1 MSRYGSGKSKGM
13 RPLVIC
19 VIVALAMVAVLAGL
33 NFLVLGGA
41 THAVLAWLA
50 GAWPAIA
57 VLGVGLGIAALLLG
71 SDHYGAA
78 IAVTVVAIG
87 GMILVSWAG
96 TYASARGL
104 YYASQPKLAE
114 DAGSLSYEPRT
125 AMMVA
130 ESTSDRN
137 LGNTSGNRSSS
148 ARALPGRDSWTA
160 TIDKRGFGKGYESI
174 QQMKLPLYGEASS
187 KDVQFCSF
195 SDDAKLKLDGSA
207 LLGTSLKQAVAN
219 KTSLTTRLHDGDARF
234 YCDGSTPKVVVP
246 LVKKSGLWFP
256 HDEPAGVAV
265 YDGKTGSLEIRDSLD
280 VDGVP
285 TYPQSVAAEQRESL
299 EASGSFTD
307 WVFGRAGYE
316 DTESDGNDPN
326 SENPSEITLARKGRK
341 RTDFVTP
348 LTPRGS
354 SSSIVAVAT
363 VQADGKGA
371 TGLKPLEIHKFKN
384 GAVRQAN
391 SAVEQT
397 VTTLMTRAFNASQDL
412 QLFEIIPS
420 EDGTWTASIGKIQSI
435 VYRAT
440 IKLDGTINLTDSNGE
455 VVASNA
461 EGADGEA
468 DGSKKQ
474 GTATGGD
481 GSTSPIGLPKPSKPL
496 DQMTTAEL
504 KQWSGELYGE
514 LQSVINELASRAK

>member
-1 MSRYGSGKSKGM
+1 MSRGGSSKGM
-13 RPLVIC
+13 SPLVVC
-19 VIVALAMVAVLAGL
+19 LVVVLTVIVVLAGL
-33 NFLVLGGA
+33 NYWVLGGA
-41 THAVLAWLA
+41 MHAVLAWLA
-50 GAWPAIA
+50 GAWPALA
-57 VLGVGLGIAALLLG
+57 VLGAGLGVAVLFTA
-71 SDHYGAA
+71 SEHYGST
-78 IAVTVVAIG
+78 IAVTIVAVS
-87 GMILVSWAG
+87 GMVLVFWVGS
-96 TYASARGL
+96 YASDRGL
-104 YYASQPKLAE
+104 YYASQPKWTE

-125 AMMVA
+125 AMTVA
-130 ESTSDRN
+130 EATSDRN

-219 KTSLTTRLHDGDARF
+219 KTSLTTRFHSGDARF
-234 YCDGSTPKVVVP
+234 YCDGASPKLVIP

-265 YDGKTGSLEIRDSLD
+265 YDGKTGSLEIRDSVD

-285 TYPQSVAAEQRESL
+285 TYPQSAAAAQRESIK
-299 EASGSFTD
+299 ASGSFAD

-316 DTESDGNDPN
+316 GTESDKNDPN
-326 SENPSEITLARKGRK
+326 SENRSEITLARKGRK

-371 TGLKPLEIHKFKN
+371 TGLKPLEVHKFKD

-397 VTTLMTRAFNASQDL
+397 ITTLMTRTFNASQDL

-420 EDGTWTASIGKIQSI
+420 EDGTWTASIGKNQSI
-435 VYRAT
+435 VYRAV
-440 IKLDGTINLTDSNGE
+440 IKLDGAISLKDSTGA

-461 EGADGEA
+461 EDEDGET
-468 DGSKKQ
+468 DGSKQQ
-474 GTATGGD
+474 GTVTGGN
-481 GSTSPIGLPKPSKPL
+481 GSTGSTGLSKPSKPL

-504 KQWSGELYGE
+504 KQWSGELSSE
-514 LQSVINELASRAK
+514 LQSVISELASRAK

>member
-1 MSRYGSGKSKGM
+1 MSR
-13 RPLVIC
+13 LVVCLIM
-19 VIVALAMVAVLAGL
+19 VPVVVAVLAGL

-41 THAVLAWLA
+41 VHAVLAWLA
-50 GAWPAIA
+50 GAWPALA
-57 VLGVGLGIAALLLG
+57 VLGVGLGIVALLLG
-71 SDHYGAA
+71 NEHYGAA
-78 IAVTVVAIG
+78 IVVTVAAIVGMTLVA
-87 GMILVSWAG
+87 WAG
-96 TYASARGL
+96 MYVSDRGL
-104 YYASQPKLAE
+104 YYASQPKFTE

-125 AMMVA
+125 AMAVA

-207 LLGTSLKQAVAN
+207 LLGTSLAQAVAN
-219 KTSLTTRLHDGDARF
+219 KTSLTTRFHSADARF

-246 LVKKSGLWFP
+246 LVKKSGIWFP

-285 TYPQSVAAEQRESL
+285 TYPQSVAAAQRESL
-299 EASGSFTD
+299 KASGSFFD

-316 DTESDGNDPN
+316 DTESDEDDPN
-326 SENPSEITLARKGRK
+326 EENRSEITLARKGRK

-354 SSSIVAVAT
+354 SSNIVAVAT

-371 TGLKPLEIHKFKN
+371 TGLKPLEIHKFKD

-420 EDGTWTASIGKIQSI
+420 EDGTWTASIGKNQSI
-435 VYRAT
+435 VYRAV
-440 IKLDGTINLTDSNGE
+440 IKLDGTISLTDSTGA

-461 EGADGEA
+461 EDDGSET
-468 DGSKKQ
+468 DGSKQQ
-474 GTATGGD
+474 GTAA
-481 GSTSPIGLPKPSKPL
+481 GLSKPAKPL

-504 KQWSGELYGE
+504 KQWSGELSGE
-514 LQSVINELASRAK
+514 LQSVIDELASRVK

>member
-1 MSRYGSGKSKGM
+1 MSRYGSSKSKGM

-104 YYASQPKLAE
+104 YYASQPKLTE

-174 QQMKLPLYGEASS
+174 QQL
-187 KDVQFCSF
+187 
-195 SDDAKLKLDGSA
+195 
-207 LLGTSLKQAVAN
+207 TSLPPEGGGFSASRRRVSV
-219 KTSLTTRLHDGDARF
+219 SLTVG
-234 YCDGSTPKVVVP
+234 
-246 LVKKSGLWFP
+246 
-256 HDEPAGVAV
+256 
-265 YDGKTGSLEIRDSLD
+265 TG
-280 VDGVP
+280 
-285 TYPQSVAAEQRESL
+285 
-299 EASGSFTD
+299 F
-307 WVFGRAGYE
+307 
-316 DTESDGNDPN
+316 
-326 SENPSEITLARKGRK
+326 
-341 RTDFVTP
+341 
-348 LTPRGS
+348 
-354 SSSIVAVAT
+354 
-363 VQADGKGA
+363 
-371 TGLKPLEIHKFKN
+371 
-384 GAVRQAN
+384 
-391 SAVEQT
+391 
-397 VTTLMTRAFNASQDL
+397 
-412 QLFEIIPS
+412 
-420 EDGTWTASIGKIQSI
+420 
-435 VYRAT
+435 
-440 IKLDGTINLTDSNGE
+440 
-455 VVASNA
+455 
-461 EGADGEA
+461 
-468 DGSKKQ
+468 
-474 GTATGGD
+474 
-481 GSTSPIGLPKPSKPL
+481 
-496 DQMTTAEL
+496 
-504 KQWSGELYGE
+504 
-514 LQSVINELASRAK
+514 

>member
-1 MSRYGSGKSKGM
+1 MSRGSSSKSM
-13 RPLVIC
+13 SPLVVC
-19 VIVALAMVAVLAGL
+19 VVVVSAVIAVLAGL
-33 NFLVLGGA
+33 NYWVLGGV

-50 GAWPAIA
+50 AAWPALA

-71 SDHYGAA
+71 SDHDGAA
-78 IAVTVVAIG
+78 VAVTVSAIG
-87 GMILVSWAG
+87 CMILVFWVGMYVSD
-96 TYASARGL
+96 RGL
-104 YYASQPKLAE
+104 YYSSQPKWTE

-125 AMMVA
+125 AMTVA

-148 ARALPGRDSWTA
+148 ARAMPGRDSWTA

-195 SDDAKLKLDGSA
+195 SDGAKLKLDGSA

-219 KTSLTTRLHDGDARF
+219 KTSMTTRFNSSDARF
-234 YCDGSTPKVVVP
+234 YCDGNTPKVIVP
-246 LVKKSGLWFP
+246 LVKMSGLWFP

-285 TYPQSVAAEQRESL
+285 AYPQSVAAAQRESL
-299 EASGSFTD
+299 KASGSFAD

-316 DTESDGNDPN
+316 DTESDKNDPN
-326 SENPSEITLARKGRK
+326 SENRSEITLARKGRE

-371 TGLKPLEIHKFKN
+371 TGLKPLEIHKFRD

-397 VTTLMTRAFNASQDL
+397 ITTLMTRTFNASQDL

-420 EDGTWTASIGKIQSI
+420 EDGTWTASIGKNQSI
-435 VYRAT
+435 VYRAI
-440 IKLDGTINLTDSNGE
+440 IKLDGTISLTDSTGE

-461 EGADGEA
+461 EDGDGEA
-468 DGSKKQ
+468 DGGKQQ

-481 GSTSPIGLPKPSKPL
+481 GSTGLSKPSKPL
-496 DQMTTAEL
+496 DQMTTSEL
-504 KQWSGELYGE
+504 KQWSGELSSE